1 MTEIQKIKAL
11 INSSKF
17 EKQMKYAI
25 EKAFDFFNK
34 NYKNK
39 ETPYIFALRL
49 KMRSIEAKANTIEKI
64 KDVRNKWELHTWYYD
79 YNFIS
84 IISNGTE
91 DRLNLIFNKISKSK
105 DSLNE
110 NDLIYLDYILKIK
123 IATVLKNTLGEKA
136 KEDNFLLGVWEDFTL
151 GTNELK
157 IINEINPKEIL
168 SIHAIEITPKP
179 SVFVHRKFYV
189 EEKEISY
196 EKEYKAEIEKIKINV
211 LKNFDLPE
219 VKEWASKGLIQAF
232 HDTKKLVNNESM
244 YAFGLL
250 TTNEF
255 NSFQII
261 CNTKEEYILNPKYL
275 WSIRDWKYSFKI
287 SNIFFEKLENHFE
300 SVTRYY
306 WGDVK
311 EIKVGTELGWDQTYA
326 EFMVKFYP
334 LVENNMIN
342 LFKDTFR
349 LIRSDIP
356 EAVLLFWNYDPD
368 KETLIRAVKKLNS
381 RKISSKFI
389 DDYFN

>member
-25 EKAFDFFNK
+25 EKAFEFFNK

-64 KDVRNKWELHTWYYD
+64 KDIRNKWELHTWYYD

-123 IATVLKNTLGEKA
+123 IAIVLKNTLGEKA

-168 SIHAIEITPKP
+168 TRHVIEITPKP

-196 EKEYKAEIEKIKINV
+196 EKEYKAEIEKIKKNV

-275 WSIRDWKYSFKI
+275 WSIGDWKYSFKI

-311 EIKVGTELGWDQTYA
+311 KIKVGTELGWDQTYA

-389 DDYFN
+389 KDYFN